1 MSPRF
6 ALVIALVLGSIGAG
20 IFIVIQAQSRA
31 EVERQRAV
39 EQAHEARRNAKRLDE
54 ARAAVDGY
62 LDRASSRDDASQGA
76 PAPASSLPPHRDAL
90 PEALPEALADRALV
104 AAIDRLAAE
113 VAHTRQTLDSRLQAI
128 ERTLAASSDVLPEDA
143 GLDWLLARK
152 EVESIATEITEM
164 RSRIMNALEQ
174 ARAGNIDDSI
184 DVATLEEMLSE
195 LHAIE
200 AVEQYAAWRARWR
213 HIVQ

>member
-39 EQAHEARRNAKRLDE
+39 EQSREARRNAKRLDD
-54 ARAAVDGY
+54 ARATVDGY
-62 LDRASSRDDASQGA
+62 LDRASSHDDASQGG
-76 PAPASSLPPHRDAL
+76 PVPASSLPPHREPQPDTAT
-90 PEALPEALADRALV
+90 DRALV
-104 AAIDRLAAE
+104 AAVDRLAAE
-113 VAHTRQTLDSRLQAI
+113 VARTRQTLDSRLQAI
-128 ERTLAASSDVLPEDA
+128 ERTLAASSDVIPEDA
-143 GLDWLLARK
+143 PLDWLLARK